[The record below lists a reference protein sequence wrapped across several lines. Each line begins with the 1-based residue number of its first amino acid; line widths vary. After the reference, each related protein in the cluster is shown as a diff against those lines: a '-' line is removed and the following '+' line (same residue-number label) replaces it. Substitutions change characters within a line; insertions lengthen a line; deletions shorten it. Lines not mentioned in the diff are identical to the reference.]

1 MKLEIITED
10 RLGMV
15 LDILNILYKENMD
28 IKSLE
33 VFPKKIYIKINK
45 KISYNKNMLINE
57 IKNIKGVVKVKRIDI
72 LPYEKNEKKLF
83 TIIDFLEEGVIFVNE
98 KRQVEVFNKYC
109 ENLFDILKEN
119 AIGKHIKEILIQN
132 QLILDALKR
141 GKDYDNLQVFI
152 NNKDRKGMYIST
164 ARAIKDDK
172 NKIIGFVILIK
183 DLKETI
189 EIVNSIKYEENEAFR
204 GIIGKS
210 SCIENLKEICKSVA
224 KTNSTVLIC
233 GESGTGKE
241 LFAKAIYKLSLRNN
255 KNFITVNCAGL
266 QDNLIESELFGYE
279 AGSFTGAK
287 SNGKEGFFKLADKGT
302 IFLDEIGELPLNI
315 QCKFLRVL
323 QEGTIRK
330 IGSTKEEKIDVRII
344 AATNRNLKEMVSK
357 GKFREDL
364 YYRLNVVPIE
374 IPPLR
379 ERKEDIQLLVDS
391 FVKTLNESLNKN
403 IRYIDKKFIDKLL
416 NYDFPGNIRE
426 LQNIIERA
434 MNLCLNNIL
443 SDKNF
448 SINGNITLNND
459 KNNDIGVLPLQD
471 IVEQAEKCAIQR
483 AMDEYKSLRKVGKVL
498 GVSHTT
504 IMNKIKKY
512 GIGCK

>member
-15 LDILNILYKENMD
+15 LDILNVLYNESMD

-33 VFPKKIYIKINK
+33 VFPKKIYININK
-45 KISYNKNMLINE
+45 KISYNKNMIIKK
-57 IKNIKGVVKVKRIDI
+57 IKNIKAVVRVKKIDI
-72 LPYEKNEKKLF
+72 LPYEKDEKKLF
-83 TIIDFLEEGVIFVNE
+83 TIIDSLEEGVIFVNE
-98 KRQVEVFNKYC
+98 KCQVEVFNKYC
-109 ENLFDILKEN
+109 ENLFNTLKEN
-119 AIGKHIKEILIQN
+119 AIRKHIKEILGQN
-132 QLILDALKR
+132 QLILDVLKM

-152 NNKDRKGMYIST
+152 NNKDRKGMYVST

-172 NKIIGFVILIK
+172 NKTIGFVILIK

-189 EIVNSIKYEENEAFR
+189 EIVNSIKYKEDEAFK

-210 SCIENLKEICKSVA
+210 ICIDNLKEICKSVA

-241 LFAKAIYKLSLRNN
+241 LFAKVIYKLSLRNN
-255 KNFITVNCAGL
+255 KNFVTVNCAGL

-344 AATNRNLKEMVSK
+344 AATNKNLEEMVLK

-379 ERKEDIQLLVDS
+379 ERKEDIQLLVDN
-391 FVKTLNESLNKN
+391 FVKALNKSLNKN
-403 IRYIDKKFIDKLL
+403 IRYIDKKFINKLL
-416 NYDFPGNIRE
+416 KYNFPGNIRE
-426 LQNIIERA
+426 LQNIIERT
-434 MNLCLNNIL
+434 MNLCSDNIL
-443 SDKNF
+443 SDKNL
-448 SINGNITLNND
+448 SINTNITLNND
-459 KNNDIGVLPLQD
+459 KNNDSGALLLQD
-471 IVEQAEKCAIQR
+471 IVEKAEKCAIQKV
-483 AMDEYKSLRKVGKVL
+483 MNEYKSLRKVGKVL

-504 IMNKIKKY
+504 VMNKIKKY
-512 GIGCK
+512 GIVCK